1 MKNIRKLNIFGNE
14 GVIIINYVNYSVIKP
29 SLHLEKRIRTFER
42 GRYSSFDGWGDERAS
57 MCFPAPGLW
66 GRELP
71 GAAVPAYTPGGLP
84 TTGWILSLF
93 WGLKSKVK
101 VLHILRRLFG
111 DLGGEGPLCLFQLL
125 AALDILPLLGS
136 GLPHFNLYLF
146 LQITSSCVCVDFLY
160 CSYKAQLSLDLWP
173 IRITQDA
180 LTSSSLTTTC
190 KNPFTKYGHIK
201 F

>member
-1 MKNIRKLNIFGNE
+1 M
-14 GVIIINYVNYSVIKP
+14 
-29 SLHLEKRIRTFER
+29 
-42 GRYSSFDGWGDERAS
+42 
-57 MCFPAPGLW
+57 
-66 GRELP
+66 
-71 GAAVPAYTPGGLP
+71 
-84 TTGWILSLF
+84 
-93 WGLKSKVK
+93 
-101 VLHILRRLFG
+101 
-111 DLGGEGPLCLFQLL
+111 GGEGPLCLFQLL

-160 CSYKAQLSLDLWP
+160 CSYEAQLSLDLWP